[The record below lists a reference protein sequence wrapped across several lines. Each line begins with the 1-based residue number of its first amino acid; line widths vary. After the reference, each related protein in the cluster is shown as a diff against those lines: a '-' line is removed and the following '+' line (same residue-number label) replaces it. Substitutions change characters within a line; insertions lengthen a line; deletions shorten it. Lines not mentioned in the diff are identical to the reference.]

1 MSYITR
7 AIFQHTAVIERNDG
21 SVDVSGNLLTA
32 ASARWDV
39 QGTIDCRYLSS
50 NAVGGGDDQQANEQ
64 AGQSRQ
70 MIRQV
75 YAPVSA
81 DVRFGDRL
89 VTIATK
95 PTGGTVGGTVWGT
108 PYTVIE
114 TGPLYVIGVGETI
127 DRSAKVKVLEVERVI

>member
-21 SVDVSGNLLTA
+21 SVDASGNLLTA

-39 QGTIDCRYLSS
+39 QGTIDCRYLS
-50 NAVGGGDDQQANEQ
+50 AKLDDQQANEQ

-95 PTGGTVGGTVWGT
+95 ATGGTVGGTVWGT

-127 DRSAKVKVLEVERVI
+127 DRSAKIKVLEVERVV